1 MMKNNNNV
9 PINHTLIGYEIE
21 KSIKSY
27 KWKYILS
34 DLPLNSFLVGGYIR
48 DLIIRQNKKICS
60 TDIDIIVPK
69 DACIVGNYIAKKYKG
84 KFLLLDQEREIV
96 RIIFDEFTI
105 DMAPQISESLF
116 EDLSSRDFTINS
128 ISFALDSNLIFD
140 PLNGIEDIYKKSLKT
155 YQPKNMVDDPLRIL
169 RCFRFV
175 SELNFKIDKNLLN
188 IIKTYKNNLASVSVE
203 RIQYELKKI
212 IRGENAF
219 KAILLIK
226 QTQIFQ
232 WIQTSESHFD
242 FVNYHLNLNDFNKDE
257 IINFLPIFYLIETLN
272 DSSIKKLKFS
282 KSEAFEASSLRKWR
296 DKIIQKPINALN
308 EVERFLLHKELEN
321 ILPAFILYLPEKDQ
335 LDWLTRWRDKE
346 DKLFHPAHLLDG
358 KALKKHIKIQDGP
371 LLGEMLNFLSKELAF
386 KRIKNSDDAI
396 YKAKQ
401 WFQQNAPK
409 YD

>member
-1 MMKNNNNV
+1 M
-9 PINHTLIGYEIE
+9 
-21 KSIKSY
+21 
-27 KWKYILS
+27 
-34 DLPLNSFLVGGYIR
+34 
-48 DLIIRQNKKICS
+48 
-60 TDIDIIVPK
+60 
-69 DACIVGNYIAKKYKG
+69 
-84 KFLLLDQEREIV
+84 
-96 RIIFDEFTI
+96 
-105 DMAPQISESLF
+105 
-116 EDLSSRDFTINS
+116 
-128 ISFALDSNLIFD
+128 
-140 PLNGIEDIYKKSLKT
+140 
-155 YQPKNMVDDPLRIL
+155 DDPLRIL

-175 SELNFKIDKNLLN
+175 SELDFFIDENLYDLIN
-188 IIKTYKNNLASVSVE
+188 ICKDQLATVSVE

-282 KSEAFEASSLRKWR
+282 KSEVFEASSLRKWR

-346 DKLFHPAHLLDG
+346 DKLFHPRKLIDG
-358 KALKKHIKIQDGP
+358 NTLKSNLNLNDGP
-371 LLGEMLNFLSKELAF
+371 LLGKLLNYLSKEYAF
-386 KRIKNSDDAI
+386 ERINNFDEAI
-396 YKAKQ
+396 YEAGR
-401 WFQQNAPK
+401 WIQQNAPK
-409 YD
+409 CD

>member
-140 PLNGIEDIYKKSLKT
+140 PLNA
-155 YQPKNMVDDPLRIL
+155 
-169 RCFRFV
+169 F
-175 SELNFKIDKNLLN
+175 LLGH
-188 IIKTYKNNLASVSVE
+188 S
-203 RIQYELKKI
+203 
-212 IRGENAF
+212 
-219 KAILLIK
+219 
-226 QTQIFQ
+226 
-232 WIQTSESHFD
+232 QTS
-242 FVNYHLNLNDFNKDE
+242 YH
-257 IINFLPIFYLIETLN
+257 P
-272 DSSIKKLKFS
+272 S
-282 KSEAFEASSLRKWR
+282 RR
-296 DKIIQKPINALN
+296 
-308 EVERFLLHKELEN
+308 
-321 ILPAFILYLPEKDQ
+321 
-335 LDWLTRWRDKE
+335 
-346 DKLFHPAHLLDG
+346 
-358 KALKKHIKIQDGP
+358 
-371 LLGEMLNFLSKELAF
+371 
-386 KRIKNSDDAI
+386 
-396 YKAKQ
+396 
-401 WFQQNAPK
+401 
-409 YD
+409 